1 MYQNLPINPM
11 ITSNS
16 FLKGDVGETKREY
29 CFTDMAS
36 KRSALTHVSQTEKL
50 IDLWLVGKSKTTVDV
65 YRRAALSFLE
75 FIGKPL
81 DQVTLPDLLQWQQE
95 LINSS
100 KSPNTIKTQ
109 TAIIKSLFSFAHK
122 CSLLKANPAVALRS
136 PKGRDALN
144 QRILSE
150 LQIASMIALET
161 NPRNHAILRVLYGA
175 GVRVSEL
182 SGLTWGDLI
191 ERPSH
196 SQLTVTGKG
205 SKSRSVLIKPDLHQE
220 LLLLKADDDTPDSP
234 IFKSRHGG
242 KPISRIQTWRIVNEA
257 AKRVGID
264 KVSPHWLRH
273 AHASHSLDRG
283 APIHLVQQTLGHASV
298 ATTGRYLHARPTDS
312 SSLYLP

>member
-1 MYQNLPINPM
+1 M

-16 FLKGDVGETKREY
+16 FLKGNPRETKVTFSFSYPMSEQ
-29 CFTDMAS
+29 S
-36 KRSALTHVSQTEKL
+36 THISQTDKL
-50 IDLWLVGKSKTTVDV
+50 IDLWLVGKSQTTIDA

-81 DQVTLPDLLQWQQE
+81 DQVSLPDLLQWQQE

-100 KSPNTIKTQ
+100 KSPNTVKTQ

-122 CSLLKANPAVALRS
+122 CGLIKTNPAVALRS

-150 LQIASMIALET
+150 IQIASMIALET
-161 NPRNHAILRVLYGA
+161 NSRNRAILRVLYGA

-182 SGLTWGDLI
+182 SSLTWGDLI

-205 SKSRSVLIKPDLHQE
+205 SKNRSILIKPDLHQE

-234 IFKSRHGG
+234 IFKSRNGG

-264 KVSPHWLRH
+264 NVSPHWLRH

-298 ATTGRYLHARPTDS
+298 ATTGRYLHARPMDS